1 MNIFPAPAYVKSG
14 ASMRKTDLIVMADGF
29 EEAAAFFA
37 ELIESRFNKKIIFS
51 QEGDILFRL
60 DSSLSDGEYKI
71 VSENSKTTLFAS
83 GAEGAAR
90 GASAMFQMIKKEDV
104 FYMEKGEV
112 KDKPYKSFRG
122 VHMYMPSRENIGFFK
137 RILNLMAAVGMNRLI
152 LEVGG
157 GMEYESHPE
166 INAGWEKF
174 CRMAREKFPGTDRS
188 YSLQRAASYWKDSV
202 HTELGGGSY
211 LKKSEV
217 RDIVQHAKGLGIEV
231 IPELQSLS
239 HAYYMTVPHREIAE
253 LCDDPFPDT
262 YCPSN
267 EESYKLYFDL
277 AKEVLEVF
285 EPKTVSVGH
294 DEIRVLGKCEKCRKK
309 SGDELLSQELL
320 RLYDFYSVRG
330 VRMAM
335 WGESLQSFKTYTGG
349 RVGGKIQ
356 SVNPY
361 GAYHEIP
368 STFKALKSLPDDILM
383 IDWYHSMGEES
394 EDGFLL
400 KDMDVIY
407 GNFHGRLFGEW
418 EKRSKK
424 DGILGAEVSTWC
436 TPDEDSLS
444 FDGILYEIMYSAA
457 VLCEADY
464 CNAKMHDVRMRT
476 EEFMPT
482 AKMILHGRP
491 LPSEDGAAK
500 LLWAPESTDNIAAFI
515 NISKAELPDTG
526 AARALRV
533 FGDTAYGV
541 SEDIPQPVISCGTYA
556 KSLIFLAAAKETM
569 PYRPTYMFPDKK
581 SWELATA
588 AIFYED
594 GDVALANQTY
604 GRTLGAL
611 SYDFG
616 IKRARSAGGEIDAD
630 MGGEACA
637 VSPYFE
643 ENMPWLGSLIYE
655 TTAVCDGKT
664 AAFAYEWINPYP
676 DKKIVKIKLI
686 NACQKMGQS
695 VVMFGIAA
703 VR

>member
-1 MNIFPAPAYVKSG
+1 MNIFPKPFYVKSG
-14 ASMRKTDLIVMADGF
+14 ALRKTDLSVTAGAFDD
-29 EEAAAFFA
+29 AAAFFA
-37 ELIESRFNKKIIFS
+37 VLIEDRFSEKVVFS
-51 QEGDILFRL
+51 ENGDIKFER
-60 DSSLSDGEYKI
+60 DASLEGGECKI
-71 VSENSKTTLFAS
+71 LSENDAITVFA
-83 GAEGAAR
+83 ADCEGAAR
-90 GASAMFQMIKKEDV
+90 GASALFQTIEKKGG
-104 FYMEKGEV
+104 FYAPLGEV
-112 KDKPYKSFRG
+112 RDKPLKPFRG
-122 VHMYMPSRENIGFFK
+122 VHMYMPSRENIGMFK
-137 RILNLMAAVGMNRLI
+137 RILNLMAAAGMNRLI

-157 GMEYESHPE
+157 AMEYESHPE
-166 INAGWEKF
+166 INSGWEKF
-174 CRMAREKFPGTDRS
+174 CRIARNEFPGTDRS
-188 YSLQRAASYWKDSV
+188 YSLQWADSYWKNSV
-202 HTELGGGSY
+202 HTEVGGGSY

-217 RDIVQHAKGLGIEV
+217 RDLVQYAKGLGIHV
-231 IPELQSLS
+231 IPELQALS
-239 HAYYMTVPHREIAE
+239 HSYYMTVPHKEIAE

-262 YCPSN
+262 YCPLN

-277 AKEVLEVF
+277 AEEVLEVF
-285 EPKTVSVGH
+285 EPETVSVGH
-294 DEIRVLGKCEKCRKK
+294 DEIRVLGKCEKCRSKT
-309 SGDELLSQELL
+309 GAELLSYELL
-320 RLYDFYSVRG
+320 RLYGFYSARG
-330 VRMAM
+330 VRTAM
-335 WGESLQSFKTYTGG
+335 WGESLQSFKTYLGG
-349 RVGGKIQ
+349 NVGKKSQ

-368 STFKALKSLPDDILM
+368 QTHEALEELPRDMLM
-383 IDWYHSMGEES
+383 IDWYHSMGKES
-394 EDGFLL
+394 EKDFLSRGM
-400 KDMDVIY
+400 KVIY
-407 GNFHGRLFGEW
+407 GNFHGQLFGEW
-418 EKRSKK
+418 DERSKHE
-424 DGILGAEVSTWC
+424 GVLGAEVSTWC
-436 TPDEDSLS
+436 TPDEESLS
-444 FDGILYEIMYSAA
+444 FDGILYEILYSAA
-457 VLCEADY
+457 VLREADY
-464 CNAKMHDVRMRT
+464 CNAKMHDTRKRVA
-476 EEFMPT
+476 EFIPL
-482 AKMILHGRP
+482 AKAILRGVP
-491 LPSEDGAAK
+491 LPSENGSAE
-500 LLWAPESTDNIAAFI
+500 LLWAPQSSDRLSAYI
-515 NISKAELPDTG
+515 NISQTALPDTG
-526 AARALRV
+526 AARALGV

-541 SEDIPQPVISCGTYA
+541 SVDIPQPVISCGTYA

-569 PYRPTYMFPDKK
+569 PYRPTYMFPNKK